1 MSEPAPTSAPGGQRP
16 EPTSPAPLSIPTAP
30 SDVLPTPSD
39 LFPGYEIVAEISRGG
54 QGIVYQAIQTATKR
68 KVALKVLLHGHYA
81 DSAQRQRFQR
91 EIETLAQLRHPNI
104 VPIFDANVTKDGR
117 QFYVMDYV
125 RGRRLD
131 EYIQAQRASVEQ
143 ILKLLIG
150 VCDAMHYAHEHGFV
164 HRDLK
169 PQNILVDSDGEP
181 HILDFGLA
189 RPMAAGVD
197 PQLSVSLHVM
207 GTLRYL
213 SPEQAGHDPGAV
225 DRRSDIYSLGVIL
238 YTLLTGAA
246 PYDTDSD
253 LHSALD
259 NILHAVPKR
268 PGSVRAGIDPD
279 LETILLTCLAKER
292 ERRYQTAAALAGDLR
307 AFLAGA
313 AISAKQDS
321 RGYLVRKHAQ
331 RVVARYLVTTHLVI
345 IVAATWL
352 AGPVGDYLFFKLTP
366 VGGVVDR
373 FIISRFAVPPAGP
386 ALQQVRIIT
395 LTDSTDMPSLAK
407 QESLADVSRANRQS
421 FRRMHGRL
429 MERLAQAGVRC
440 VAWDITFQG
449 ETTFDEDFARG
460 AQVLRAAGAEVVVT
474 VTDWPLQGLS
484 SAQLSGTIAQE
495 VRWGRPVLAKEAP
508 WRLILFMQRGLTE
521 PMPSMALTT
530 FAACRQPDAEPVIRV
545 NEARESV
552 EIIYYKADPHAPRS
566 KVLLESS
573 DHTNLTYLTP
583 VPADVP
589 KMGLKAGD
597 YVGHFTIPMPKDDVL
612 TASTIDYREIFAT
625 APDDLKDMLR
635 DKVVVIGDL
644 TSKDWYPHP
653 DGRTLPGCHAH
664 AVGIDML
671 LRSISLGRPRW
682 ETKLAIRFSAALLG
696 CLIVAFAA
704 RRRWKAY
711 LLVAAAATAG
721 FGASLVLV
729 RLTTTAWNPVLPIL
743 AMLMAC
749 EMSLWIG
756 RRNIIDSQTVQ

>member
-16 EPTSPAPLSIPTAP
+16 EPTTPAPTSVPTAP
-30 SDVLPTPSD
+30 SDVLPTPAD
-39 LFPGYEIVAEISRGG
+39 LFPGYEIIAEISRGG

-81 DSAQRQRFQR
+81 DSAQRKRFQR

-104 VPIFDANVTKDGR
+104 VSIFDADLTKDGR

-125 RGRRLD
+125 RGKRLD
-131 EYIQAQRASVEQ
+131 AYVQTQRASVEQ
-143 ILKLLIG
+143 MAQLFIG
-150 VCDAMHYAHEHGFV
+150 ICDAMHHAHEHGFV

-169 PQNILVDSDGEP
+169 PQNILVDSDGHT

-197 PQLSVSLHVM
+197 PQLSTSLHVM

-213 SPEQAGHDPGAV
+213 SPEQAGRDPGAI
-225 DRRSDIYSLGVIL
+225 DRRTDIYSLGVIL
-238 YTLLTGAA
+238 YTLLTGAT

-259 NILHAVPKR
+259 NILHAAPKR
-268 PGSVRAGIDPD
+268 PSTVCAGIDPD
-279 LETILLTCLAKER
+279 LETIILTCLSKER
-292 ERRYQTAAALAGDLR
+292 ERRYQTATALAGDLR

-313 AISAKQDS
+313 AITARQDS

-331 RVVARYLVTTHLVI
+331 RAVARHPITTHLGI
-345 IVAATWL
+345 IVVATLL
-352 AGPVGDYLFFKLTP
+352 ARPVGDYLFFGLTP
-366 VGGVVDR
+366 VGGWVDR
-373 FIISRFAVPPAGP
+373 FIIGRFAVPPAGP

-395 LTDSTDMPSLAK
+395 MTDSTGMPALAK
-407 QESLADVSRANRQS
+407 QESLADVSRDNRQS
-421 FRRMHGRL
+421 YRRLHGRL
-429 MERLAQAGVRC
+429 MERLAQAGVRA
-440 VAWDITFQG
+440 VAFDITFMG
-449 ETTFDEDFARG
+449 NSPFDEDFVSGVRA
-460 AQVLRAAGAEVVVT
+460 LRAAGAEVIVT

-484 SAQLSGTIAQE
+484 SAQLSGIIAPD

-508 WRLILFMQRGLTE
+508 WRLVLFMQRGVTE

-530 FAACRQPDAEPVIRV
+530 FAACRQPDAEPVFRV
-545 NEARESV
+545 NEARESL
-552 EIIYYKADPHAPRS
+552 EIIYYKADPNVPRS
-566 KVLLESS
+566 KQLLESS
-573 DHTNLTYLTP
+573 DHINLTYLTP
-583 VPADVP
+583 VPTDVS
-589 KMGLKAGD
+589 KMGLKSGD
-597 YVGHFTIPMPKDDVL
+597 YVGHFIIPMPNDDVL
-612 TASTIDYREIFAT
+612 TASTIDYREIFSA
-625 APDDLKDMLR
+625 ALHDLKDMLR

-682 ETKLAIRFSAALLG
+682 EAKIAMTLGAALLG

-704 RRRWKAY
+704 GRRWKTY
-711 LLVAAAATAG
+711 LLVAAAAAAS
-721 FGASLVLV
+721 FGASLIIV
-729 RLTTTAWNPVLPIL
+729 RLASTAWNPLLAIL
-743 AMLMAC
+743 AMFMAC

-756 RRNIIDSQTVQ
+756 RRNKLDRQTVQ